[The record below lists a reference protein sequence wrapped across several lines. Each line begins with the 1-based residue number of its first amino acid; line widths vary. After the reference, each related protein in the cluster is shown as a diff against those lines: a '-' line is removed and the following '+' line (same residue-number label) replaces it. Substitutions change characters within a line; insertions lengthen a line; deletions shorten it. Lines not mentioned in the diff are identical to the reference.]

1 MTTVLYC
8 ITTHFINNIIF
19 TAVLVSFYRVITT
32 SFVRTTR
39 KILSFHVLFCLF
51 SLKILNFF
59 VSKQSNFA
67 YVHAFFQF
75 FINSDTYMYTH
86 FSTTYKSAH
95 CRITHNPCMV
105 LLVLFWQFLNV
116 TSWLCLGSLLFRLNE
131 VIFRSMGVSAP
142 LIITDSL

>member
-8 ITTHFINNIIF
+8 MTTHFINNIIF
-19 TAVLVSFYRVITT
+19 TAVLVSFYRVIIT

-39 KILSFHVLFCLF
+39 TILSFHVLFCLF

-59 VSKQSNFA
+59 VSKESNFA
-67 YVHAFFQF
+67 HVHAFFQF
-75 FINSDTYMYTH
+75 FINSDTYMYTQC
-86 FSTTYKSAH
+86 STTYKSAH
-95 CRITHNPCMV
+95 CRITQLMYG
-105 LLVLFWQFLNV
+105 LFFLFWQFLNV

-142 LIITDSL
+142 LIITHSL

>member
-1 MTTVLYC
+1 MATAGPERDKHLWVDVTTVLYC

-19 TAVLVSFYRVITT
+19 TAVLVSFYRVIIT

-39 KILSFHVLFCLF
+39 KILSFHLLFCLF

-59 VSKQSNFA
+59 VSKESNFA
-67 YVHAFFQF
+67 HVHAFFQF

-95 CRITHNPCMV
+95 CRITQPMY
-105 LLVLFWQFLNV
+105 
-116 TSWLCLGSLLFRLNE
+116 G
-131 VIFRSMGVSAP
+131 
-142 LIITDSL
+142 LICFILTIS

>member
-19 TAVLVSFYRVITT
+19 TAVLVSFYRVIIT

-59 VSKQSNFA
+59 VSKESNFA
-67 YVHAFFQF
+67 HVHAFFQF

-95 CRITHNPCMV
+95 CRITQLMYG
-105 LLVLFWQFLNV
+105 LFFLFWQFLNV

-142 LIITDSL
+142 LIITHSL